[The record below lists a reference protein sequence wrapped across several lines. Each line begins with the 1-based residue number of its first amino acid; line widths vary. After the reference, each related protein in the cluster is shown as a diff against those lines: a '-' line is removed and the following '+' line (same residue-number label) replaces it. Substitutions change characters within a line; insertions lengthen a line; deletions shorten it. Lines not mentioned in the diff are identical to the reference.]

1 MPESTDS
8 TLRRGRDVSRR
19 AAEGLR
25 RIASSARCLLW
36 YGEVEDPG
44 DGSLNWKIEVADE
57 EAAQRF
63 FPLEVPPECTYIRA
77 LGDARLP
84 TDRAR
89 MGVYGDAEAKA
100 GRDYRQEY
108 RVRNH
113 QGEVR
118 WLVEDVHLEPVG
130 PGRWRVVGVT
140 TDITERKRAE
150 AENAF
155 LAAAVASSP
164 DAIIATTLEGVISGW
179 NAGAQVLYGW
189 GVEESLGR
197 PFDEVVAPP
206 ERSGELR
213 RDLRRLASGAAPD
226 VAFEAAHVRKDGSP
240 VEVSVRVGVVRDPHT
255 GQPIGL
261 CSIAR
266 DVTERR
272 RAERELQ
279 ARAEREALLGRVGHA
294 LLASGDPDAVQGA
307 ITAALGAALGADHC
321 YLCLYDGA
329 TGAVTVGPDW
339 CLPGLPSLSG
349 VYRHSDLDPGDLYP
363 GQAPLVLED
372 VRDLPG
378 RAAAALEALGL
389 RSAVSVG
396 LFEEG
401 GLVASLNAAMARE
414 PRAWTPEEVELVQ
427 AVAAR
432 TRAAVESARLRKR
445 EHDIAE
451 RLQAALQPALPGR
464 VPGLDLAEHY
474 RPALREANIGGDFYD
489 VFAVEKGCYALI
501 VADLSGKGLA
511 AAAQIATV
519 RHMLRTLL
527 YRRGTTVAQAVTSL
541 NEMLEE
547 HGLLPGFATLFVG
560 AYDVNARTLTYVN
573 AGQEPGLLLRAADGT
588 IEELGPT
595 GPVLG
600 GFGGAEFS
608 EAAVSLTPGDV
619 LALFTDGLTEA
630 GASRNSLLG
639 VPVVAEIFVASVQER
654 DGSAQEITARL
665 MAGVEEVTTPA
676 GIRDDVCL
684 LVARVEDGGV

>member
-1 MPESTDS
+1 MDN
-8 TLRRGRDVSRR
+8 TLGSGRDVSRR
-19 AAEGLR
+19 SAEGLR
-25 RIASSARCLLW
+25 RIAASARCLLW
-36 YGEVEDPG
+36 YGEVEALNDR
-44 DGSLNWKIEVADE
+44 SLNWKIEVADE
-57 EAAQRF
+57 EAAQHF

-84 TDRAR
+84 ADRAR
-89 MGVYGDAEAKA
+89 MGVYGDGEVNA

-108 RVRNH
+108 RVSNH
-113 QGEVR
+113 EGEVR
-118 WLVEDVHLEPVG
+118 WLVEDVHLEPVE

-150 AENAF
+150 EENAF

-164 DAIIATTLEGVISGW
+164 DAIIATTLEGVITGW
-179 NAGAQVLYGW
+179 TAGAQILYGW
-189 GVEESLGR
+189 SVEESLGR
-197 PFDEVVAPP
+197 PFDEVMTPP
-206 ERSGELR
+206 DRREDLR
-213 RDLRRLASGAAPD
+213 RSLRRLASGAMPD
-226 VAFEAAHVRKDGSP
+226 VAFEAVRVRKDGSP
-240 VEVSVRVGVVRDPHT
+240 VEVSVRVGVVRDSHT

-279 ARAEREALLGRVGHA
+279 ARAEREALLGRVGHM

-307 ITAALGAALGADHC
+307 ITAALGAALEADHC
-321 YLCLYDGA
+321 YLSLYDGI

-339 CLPGLPSLSG
+339 RRPGLPSLSG
-349 VYRHSDLDPGDLYP
+349 VYRYSELDPDPADLYP

-372 VRDLPG
+372 VRGLLG

-389 RSAVSVG
+389 CAAVSVG
-396 LFEEG
+396 LFERG
-401 GLVASLNAAMARE
+401 RLVASLTAAMARE

-451 RLQAALQPALPGR
+451 RLQAALQPALPER

-489 VFAVEKGCYALI
+489 VFALEKGCYALV

-527 YRRGTTVAQAVTSL
+527 YRHGTTVAQAVTSL

-547 HGLLPGFATLFVG
+547 HGLLSGFATLFVG
-560 AYDVNARTLTYVN
+560 AYDMNARTLTYVN
-573 AGQEPGLLLRAADGT
+573 AGQEPGLLLRAVDGT
-588 IEELGPT
+588 IEELGST

-600 GFGGAEFS
+600 GFGGAKFT

-630 GASRNSLLG
+630 GASRNCLLG
-639 VPVVAEIFVASVQER
+639 VPVVAEIFTASARER
-654 DGSAQEITARL
+654 NASAREITARL